1 MPRKSVADVCH
12 PLADYVPLLTDR
24 GREVAATYN
33 PPTDD
38 PELECRSGMPTPMW
52 DPTSMQII
60 DQVQFTERFTL
71 SDDEN
76 TLNYSMTVVD
86 PVMFREPFTLERP
99 RQWAPGLEL
108 EPFDCV
114 VEWEE

>member
-1 MPRKSVADVCH
+1 
-12 PLADYVPLLTDR
+12 
-24 GREVAATYN
+24 
-33 PPTDD
+33 
-38 PELECRSGMPTPMW
+38 
-52 DPTSMQII
+52 MQII

-86 PVMFREPFTLERP
+86 PVMFREPFTLARP